1 MRVLK
6 QISLRAVLPVDVYLS
21 SLISFFVG
29 VSPFEI
35 PKTLSANVGS
45 RAGSMFNTSVNLVI
59 TSSLNSTSNAT

>member
-21 SLISFFVG
+21 SLISFFV